1 MRILWLSNAG
11 WAKSGYAT
19 QTQVWVPRLTALGHD
34 VAVVAFHG
42 LQGAPLNVQG
52 VQTFP
57 GSTEDLFAQ
66 DLLPAYYAH
75 HKADLLITLMDAWV
89 LNPHLLRSMKVAH
102 WMPIDAEASPTGM
115 SAHLGAMDRTVL
127 QEGGGQPIA
136 MSQFGHGVLE
146 RAGFSPL
153 YIPHGINCDVFKPS
167 EDRDALRERLG
178 VKDRFVIGIN
188 AANVDPVRK
197 ALPEQM
203 QAFAIFREKHPDA
216 LLAIH
221 SRLET
226 RQGVNLERIAADL
239 AIRDAV
245 VFADQFTYCAGLV
258 GDPDVAKW
266 YNALDVLSNC
276 SYGEGFGL
284 PIVEAQ
290 ACGTPVITTAF
301 SSMPELTGAGW
312 SVVYDPYWNRGHQA
326 WWGRPNVRAI
336 AAAYEDAYAKASG
349 LREDARTFALEYDVA
364 KVERDYWIPALKEL
378 EDL

>member
-11 WAKSGYAT
+11 WTKSGYGT

-52 VQTFP
+52 VQMFP

-66 DLLPAYYAH
+66 DVLPAYYAH
-75 HKADLLITLMDAWV
+75 HKADVLITLMDAWV
-89 LNPHLLRSMKVAH
+89 LNPQLLRAMKVAH
-102 WMPIDAEASPTGM
+102 WMPVDCEASATGT
-115 SAHLGAMDRTVL
+115 SPYLGAMDRRVL
-127 QEGGGQPIA
+127 TEGGGQPVA
-136 MSQFGHGVLE
+136 MSQFGRDVLE
-146 RAGFSPL
+146 KAGFSPL
-153 YIPHGINCDVFKPS
+153 YVPHGIDCSVFKPAD
-167 EDRDALRERLG
+167 DRDALRERLG

-203 QAFAIFREKHPDA
+203 QAFAVFREKHPDA

-245 VFADQFTYCAGLV
+245 VFADQFTYAAGLV
-258 GDPDVAKW
+258 GDPDMAKW
-266 YNALDVLSNC
+266 YNVLDVLSNC

-290 ACGTPVITTAF
+290 ACGTPVITTAW
-301 SSMPELTGAGW
+301 SSMPELTGSGW
-312 SVVYDPYWNRGHQA
+312 CVVGDKYWNRGHQG
-326 WWGRPNVRAI
+326 WWLRPSIPAM
-336 AAAYEDAYAKASG
+336 AAAYESAYTEAAG
-349 LREDARTFALEYDVA
+349 MREGARTFALGYDVA
-364 KVERDYWIPALKEL
+364 KVEEDFWVPALKEIEEL
-378 EDL
+378 